1 MAGHRS
7 RRALRRTLLRSS
19 LPNRSHQHD
28 LSRAYELALPIL
40 RQALAPTPSPPS
52 VDQPTCC
59 PRVPKTLC
67 GA

>member
-7 RRALRRTLLRSS
+7 RRALRRTLLRSC
-19 LPNRSHQHD
+19 LPNRSHLHD

-40 RQALAPTPSPPS
+40 RQALGPIAPPPLA
-52 VDQPTCC
+52 DQSACF

>member
-7 RRALRRTLLRSS
+7 RRALRRTLLRSC
-19 LPNRSHQHD
+19 LPSRSHLHD

-40 RQALAPTPSPPS
+40 RQALAPTPPPPS
-52 VDQPTCC
+52 EDQSACFA
-59 PRVPKTLC
+59 RVPKTLC